1 MSDSSLVGTLM
12 AAVASLVLVLPY
24 VGYMALLRAPSVVA
38 VRPGL
43 TEVGFWTALF
53 SGRFLEWAF
62 YHAPVVSGVA
72 TFVLVFLVFVGV
84 MRP

>member
-1 MSDSSLVGTLM
+1 VRDSSLVGALM
-12 AAVASLVLVLPY
+12 AATFSLVLVLPY

-43 TEVGFWTALF
+43 ADAGFWTALF

-62 YHAPVVSGVA
+62 YHAPVGSGVA
-72 TFVLVFLVFVGV
+72 TFVLVFAVFLGV